1 MEFKLSEELQA
12 MRRSARE
19 FTEKEIVQYADKWDE
34 QHHFP
39 LEVIRKMGE
48 LGYFATATPEK
59 YGGLEMADGML
70 AQAVL
75 CEEIGRGSSSVR
87 VAFNTQFLGTALSIL
102 RHGTEEQKKRWV
114 PDLISARKIGCFAI
128 TEPNAGSDVLSMK
141 TTAKPVDDGFILNG
155 CKIWISYA
163 SKADVAIVYAYHD
176 RSAGSKGLSAFIVDM
191 HLPGV
196 CARDLDKMGTRSS
209 PTSEISFDNVKLP
222 RDALLGSLGDGV
234 KICFGSL
241 NQTRLGCASGGVGLA
256 QACLEAAVRYANERE
271 QFGKKVGE
279 YQMNQDLIG
288 QMAVQIEAARLLTY
302 RAAWQK
308 DQGEFGNTLETSYAK
323 YMAAETAVFC
333 AHAAMKIFSA
343 YGYSTEYPVARFYR
357 DAVLYQIVEGTAN
370 IQKTIIA
377 QDALGYRK
385 ANR

>member
-1 MEFKLSEELQA
+1 
-12 MRRSARE
+12 MRESAHE
-19 FTEKEIVQYADKWDE
+19 FTEKEILPFADKWDE

-39 LEVIRKMGE
+39 IEVIRKMGE
-48 LGYFATATPEK
+48 LGYFGTAVPEE
-59 YGGLEMADGML
+59 YGGLGMPDGML

-75 CEEIGRGSSSVR
+75 CEEIGRGSSSIR

-102 RHGTEEQKKRWV
+102 RHGNEAQKKKWI
-114 PDLISARKIGCFAI
+114 PDLIAARKIGCFAI
-128 TEPNAGSDVLSMK
+128 TEPNAGSDVLSLK
-141 TTAKPVDDGFILNG
+141 TSAKPDGDGFVLNG
-155 CKIWISYA
+155 CKIWISSA
-163 SKADVAIVYAYHD
+163 SKADLGIVYAYHD

-191 HLPGV
+191 HSEGV
-196 CARDLDKMGTRSS
+196 CVRDLDKLGTRSS
-209 PTSEISFDNVKLP
+209 PTGEISFDNVRLP
-222 RDALLGSLGDGV
+222 KDALLGNLGDGV

-256 QACLEAAVRYANERE
+256 QAALELALRYANERE

-279 YQMNQDLIG
+279 YQMNQDLVA
-288 QMAVQIEAARLLTY
+288 QMVAQIEAARLLTY

-308 DQGEFGNTLETSYAK
+308 DQGQFGNTLETSLAK
-323 YMAAETAVFC
+323 YTAAETAVFC
-333 AHAAMKIFSA
+333 AHAAMKILSA
-343 YGYSTEYPVARFYR
+343 YGYSTEYPAARLYR
-357 DAVLYQIVEGTAN
+357 DAVLYQIVEGTVN